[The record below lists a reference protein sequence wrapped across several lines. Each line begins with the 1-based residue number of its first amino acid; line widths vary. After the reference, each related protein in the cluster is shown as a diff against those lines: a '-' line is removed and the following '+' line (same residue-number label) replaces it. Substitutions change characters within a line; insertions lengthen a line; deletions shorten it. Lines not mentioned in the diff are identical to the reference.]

1 VKYTTGV
8 ETLERLFFEQPAA
21 VYLAIAAIE
30 VVLFA
35 IWLARQNLRRSLMLL
50 IGPGLITIV
59 ALTAHFVKTDREQIE
74 AILQEIGTG
83 IKQSDLSAAVKYLD
97 DACTVPVRPGRKL
110 SKDAII
116 RIGRRVLKR
125 RQVARLISTF
135 KRTEI
140 HDDSAT
146 TRINVRVVLTSGEYV
161 NTRWRFEWIRRQIGW
176 RIIRVELLYP
186 PELTR
191 WNF

>member
-1 VKYTTGV
+1 MEIVK
-8 ETLERLFFEQPAA
+8 E
-21 VYLAIAAIE
+21 
-30 VVLFA
+30 VLFERPAPLYLIIGAVELIILIAWA
-35 IWLARQNLRRSLMLL
+35 IRETPRRLLMLL
-50 IGPGLITIV
+50 VGPILITIV

-83 IKQSDLSAAVKYLD
+83 LEQSDLSAAVKYLD

-116 RIGRRVLKR
+116 RIGRQALKR
-125 RQVARLISTF
+125 RQIARLISTF

-140 HDDSAT
+140 HNDSAT
-146 TRINVRVVLTSGEYV
+146 TRMNVRVVLTSREYV

>member
-1 VKYTTGV
+1 MESIKELLFERPAPLYLIIGAV
-8 ETLERLFFEQPAA
+8 ELIILIAW
-21 VYLAIAAIE
+21 AI
-30 VVLFA
+30 
-35 IWLARQNLRRSLMLL
+35 RQTPRRSLMLL
-50 IGPGLITIV
+50 IGPILITIV

-83 IKQSDLSAAVKYLD
+83 IEQSDLSAAIRYLD
-97 DACTVPVRPGRKL
+97 DACTVPVRPGKKL

-116 RIGRRVLKR
+116 RIGRRVLE
-125 RQVARLISTF
+125 RQQIARLISTF
-135 KRTEI
+135 KQTEI
-140 HDDSAT
+140 HNDSAT
-146 TRINVRVVLTSGEYV
+146 TRINVRVVLTTGQYV
-161 NTRWRFEWIRRQIGW
+161 NTRWRFEWIRRQTGW